1 MSINYPSGKKSV
13 LVVFPPHK
21 VLCKAIVDNNNVDK
35 TIVNCLCQSNP
46 NVVVNAVAKLIED
59 ECNKA
64 CRRGSGS
71 FLQKKD
77 YEDLMKFQWENLYK
91 DLQDRCPHTLSII
104 SSMVQSPPP
113 EVLSKPF
120 FHVML
125 SSATCLHGRN
135 QEMSALHYMTAFI
148 LAHGGC
154 TQRVSK

>member
-1 MSINYPSGKKSV
+1 MSVARSV
-13 LVVFPPHK
+13 VE
-21 VLCKAIVDNNNVDK
+21 VLGHFSK
-35 TIVNCLCQSNP
+35 
-46 NVVVNAVAKLIED
+46 
-59 ECNKA
+59 
-64 CRRGSGS
+64 
-71 FLQKKD
+71 KKD

-125 SSATCLHGRN
+125 SSFHGRN

-148 LAHGGC
+148 LARGGC

>member
-46 NVVVNAVAKLIED
+46 NVVVNAVAT
-59 ECNKA
+59 CH
-64 CRRGSGS
+64 RGSGS

-148 LAHGGC
+148 LARGGC